1 MIDGVPDGSCH
12 RHPVKQQLGKK
23 LGKRAHSY
31 TKATLS
37 SPLPNNGK
45 VVRVSLYQQRGGYI
59 ISFVFSVV
67 VIAALVWLA
76 LYVVH
81 QDRLITRKF
90 EGKRWNIPAKVYSQ
104 PLQLYQDAPV
114 RSKDLEYWL
123 SLINYRAAD
132 DYHTRGTYQKQTIR
146 LKPSEM
152 AAINA
157 QYASTTAAT
166 QTTDNPD
173 DPNSQNLP
181 DPNTPQTQDAQNNQ
195 PDQPSPKRLTS
206 DKVTEYYIHTRE
218 FGFSQN
224 QHTPEQVVRVV
235 LQDDRVVQLQS
246 TQPNAATT
254 VLIEPVLIGGI
265 YPDNNEDRIVLDI
278 SRIPKPLIDALIATE
293 DREFYTHH
301 GISLRGTARALVS
314 NLTGGSRQGGSTI
327 TQQLIKNFYL
337 NSDRTVKR
345 KANEALMALLLEYHY
360 SKQEILQTYIN
371 EINLG
376 QNGNHSINGFG
387 LAAQF
392 YFNRP
397 LSELRLDQYA
407 MLVGLAK
414 GPTQYNPFRDPDAAL
429 ARRNVVLHNMLT
441 QGTISQAQYEQA
453 IAQPLDVIKSPSIGQ
468 SRFPDYLDIVKRELN
483 LTYDSDDLKNEGMRI
498 FTSFDP
504 LVQQAANQA
513 VSESL
518 KRLNKANRK
527 TANQLQAALVSA
539 DPQTGEL
546 LAVVGSGT
554 TFTGFNRAIDAKRQ
568 VGSLLKPIIYLT
580 AFEQGKYNLASSVD
594 DAPIR
599 LKLSDGNTWTPTNY
613 GGGSHGQVPLMT
625 ALANSYNQAAVRVG
639 LDVGVPNII
648 AQLHNMG
655 ISKKIPEYPAML
667 LGALNLS
674 PLDMLGVY
682 QVLANG
688 GYRVPIH
695 TIRSV
700 VDGKGQVI
708 QTVKPEIVSD
718 ETRAEFD
725 SVLLPTGATQT
736 HQPVS
741 PPAVYQTNFAMQ
753 KVVQNG
759 TAKAAL
765 KLGEDL
771 NLAGKTGTTN
781 DYRDAW
787 FAGYS
792 GNRVSVVWVG
802 RDDNTPM
809 GLSGA
814 TGALPMWIDFMQ
826 RLYLTPVALPVP
838 SRIEPLWLQ
847 NGEGTLSDERCANAV
862 LVPVDTK
869 FLPEDSSQCAVALY
883 RQEQERRFERQR
895 TQDAAD
901 LFASTNARLQRSQG
915 YAEATNQTA
924 VVNNRTDA
932 PDAANNS
939 YFNQSQSNPPPAP
952 SPSFNP
958 TPRPSGNSPN
968 TTTERPD
975 THYSA
980 DPSERMA
987 RPVAPVMP

>member
-1 MIDGVPDGSCH
+1 MSIPNGSQAL
-12 RHPVKQQLGKK
+12 RASLHPQQ
-23 LGKRAHSY
+23 
-31 TKATLS
+31 
-37 SPLPNNGK
+37 
-45 VVRVSLYQQRGGYI
+45 GGFFL
-59 ISFVFSVV
+59 SFVFIVV
-67 VIAALVWLA
+67 VVAALVWLG
-76 LYVVH
+76 LYVIH

-114 RSKDLEYWL
+114 RPQDLEYWL
-123 SLINYRAAD
+123 SLINYRSAD
-132 DYHTRGTYQKQTIR
+132 DYHALGTYQKNAIR
-146 LKPSEM
+146 LKPSELNFN
-152 AAINA
+152 ARHPDGEPINPSDDNDQSKTVA
-157 QYASTTAAT
+157 KRPSSTKA
-166 QTTDNPD
+166 
-173 DPNSQNLP
+173 
-181 DPNTPQTQDAQNNQ
+181 
-195 PDQPSPKRLTS
+195 
-206 DKVTEYYIHTRE
+206 TEYYIHIRD
-218 FGFSQN
+218 FSFSKN

-235 LQDDRVVQLQS
+235 LHDDRVIQLQS
-246 TQPNAATT
+246 TLPNAVAT

-265 YPDNNEDRIVLDI
+265 YPDNNEDRIVLEM
-278 SRIPKPLIDALIATE
+278 SRIPKTLIDALLATE
-293 DREFYTHH
+293 DREFYIHH
-301 GISLRGTARALVS
+301 GISLRGTTRALIS
-314 NLTGGSRQGGSTI
+314 NLTGGPRQGGSTI

-337 NSDRTVKR
+337 NSDRTFKR

-397 LSELRLDQYA
+397 LNELRLDQYA
-407 MLVGLAK
+407 LLVGLAK
-414 GPTQYNPFRDPDAAL
+414 GPTQYNPFRDPNAAL
-429 ARRNVVLHNMLT
+429 GRRNVVLHNMLT
-441 QGTISQAQYEQA
+441 QGAISQAQYQQA
-453 IAQPLDVIKSPSIGQ
+453 IAQPLDVVKSPSIGQ

-483 LTYDSDDLKNEGMRI
+483 QTYDSEDLKNEGMRI

-504 LVQQAANQA
+504 LVQQAASQA
-513 VSESL
+513 VTRSL
-518 KRLNKANRK
+518 ARLNKANRK
-527 TANQLQAALVSA
+527 SANQLQAALVSA
-539 DPQTGEL
+539 NPQTGEL

-554 TFTGFNRAIDAKRQ
+554 AFTGFNRAVDAKRQ

-594 DAPIR
+594 DGPIS
-599 LKLSDGNTWTPTNY
+599 LKLSDGKTWNPTNY
-613 GGGSHGQVPLMT
+613 GGGSHGRVPLMT

-639 LDVGVPNII
+639 LEVGVPNVI
-648 AQLHNMG
+648 AQLHQMG
-655 ISKKIPEYPAML
+655 ITQKIPEYPSML

-674 PLDMLGVY
+674 PMDMLSVY

-700 VDGKGQVI
+700 VDGQGQVI
-708 QTVKPEIVSD
+708 QTVKPEITS
-718 ETRAEFD
+718 AEDRSEYD
-725 SVLLPTGATQT
+725 SVLLPTGASKT
-736 HQPVS
+736 HQPIS
-741 PPAVYQTNFAMQ
+741 PPAVYLTNFVMQ

-802 RDDNTPM
+802 RDDNTPT

-814 TGALPMWIDFMQ
+814 NGALPMWIDFME
-826 RLYLTPVALPVP
+826 RLHLTPVALAVP

-869 FLPEDSSQCAVALY
+869 FLPEDSSACAVALY
-883 RQEQERRFERQR
+883 RDEQERRFARQR
-895 TQDAAD
+895 AQDAAD
-901 LFASTNARLQRSQG
+901 LFASNDERLQRSQG
-915 YAEATNQTA
+915 YAEATNQTT
-924 VVNNRTDA
+924 VNDDLNDPSH
-932 PDAANNS
+932 PDSADNND
-939 YFNQSQSNPPPAP
+939 
-952 SPSFNP
+952 FNP
-958 TPRPSGNSPN
+958 NPNHPTSPKPN
-968 TTTERPD
+968 LSPERAN

-980 DPSERMA
+980 DPAERAA
-987 RPVAPVMP
+987 RPNPPPAP